1 MTWWNEMFCKRDLI
15 VVIAAAIAIAVSAIA
30 AAFYQKNEGDTLRIT
45 IDGVLYGEYSL
56 ADNQTVTMTEKLGY
70 NRLVIENG
78 TAYMADADCADKY
91 CMAYKPISKN
101 GETIICLP
109 HKLVVEVCGDRDSQL
124 PDVIVP

>member
-1 MTWWNEMFCKRDLI
+1 MFCKRDLI
-15 VVIAAAIAIAVSAIA
+15 VVIAVAIVIAVSAIA

-45 IDGVLYGEYSL
+45 IDGELYGEYSL

-91 CMAYKPISKN
+91 CMA
-101 GETIICLP
+101 
-109 HKLVVEVCGDRDSQL
+109 
-124 PDVIVP
+124 

>member
-1 MTWWNEMFCKRDLI
+1 MFCKRDLI
-15 VVIAAAIAIAVSAIA
+15 VVIAVAIVIAVSAIA

-45 IDGVLYGEYSL
+45 IDGELYGEYSL
-56 ADNQTVTMTEKLGY
+56 ADNQSVTMAEKLGY
-70 NRLVIENG
+70 NSLVIENG

>member
-1 MTWWNEMFCKRDLI
+1 MFCKRDLV
-15 VVIAAAIAIAVSAIA
+15 VVIAAAIVIAVSAIA

-45 IDGVLYGEYSL
+45 IDGELYGEYSL

-91 CMAYKPISKN
+91 CMAYKPISPRW
-101 GETIICLP
+101 TRLRRRRCMRTLIRWFRTRRQSIFP
-109 HKLVVEVCGDRDSQL
+109 TA
-124 PDVIVP
+124 